1 MYEFRK
7 GVTYYVTVPSEDWPE
22 WRFSGGE
29 WENLMG
35 MSWEMMEPPEGL
47 DEALKAWR
55 EAEVW
60 DDYDD

>member
-7 GVTYYVTVPSEDWPE
+7 GVTYYTTISSEYWPE
-22 WRFSGGE
+22 WRYDGGE

-47 DEALKAWR
+47 DEALKEWLNKG
-55 EAEVW
+55 VFN
-60 DDYDD
+60 DN